1 MMARTPHDRSV
12 RLLRVILV
20 LTAGLLPVSVL
31 VDATIS
37 QALVTWRPS
46 GVEFAAQSLTR
57 LGNGALDIGLPCA
70 MALIGWWRGDRALRV
85 RGWLGGATVAGAGLI
100 QILLKNVACRARP
113 SAAGA
118 GAFFSGFPCVPAEYA
133 VASFPSGHATTAFA
147 LATLLAL
154 WYPRG
159 AIGFLG
165 LAGVV
170 GFTRVFLGAHFP
182 SDVLAGAAL
191 GTTVALIVH
200 AKVPGVRRNEGEGIP
215 SKGNGAGLR

>member
-1 MMARTPHDRSV
+1 MTPHPGAGLEG
-12 RLLRVILV
+12 LLRWILV
-20 LTAGLLPVSVL
+20 AAAVLLPASFQ
-31 VDATIS
+31 VDDTIS
-37 QALVTWRPS
+37 QALVAWRPP
-46 GVEFAAQSLTR
+46 GGEFAGQILTR
-57 LGNGALDIGLPCA
+57 LGDGALDIGLPCVLA
-70 MALIGWWRGDRALRV
+70 IIGWWRGDRTRSV
-85 RGWLGGATVAGAGLI
+85 RGWLGGATVAGAGLV
-100 QILLKNVACRARP
+100 QVFLKHVACRARP

-118 GAFFSGFPCVPAEYA
+118 GAFFSEFPCVPAAYA
-133 VASFPSGHATTAFA
+133 VASFPSGHTTTAFA

-191 GTTVALIVH
+191 GTAVALIAY
-200 AKVPGVRRNEGEGIP
+200 AKVPGVRRPEAPAGNP
-215 SKGNGAGLR
+215 S

>member
-1 MMARTPHDRSV
+1 MALRPHERPV
-12 RLLRVILV
+12 RLLRLIFV
-20 LTAGLLPVSVL
+20 LTAVLLPVSVL
-31 VDATIS
+31 VDDTIS
-37 QALVTWRPS
+37 QALVAWRPP
-46 GVEFAAQSLTR
+46 GVEFAAQILTR
-57 LGNGALDIGLPCA
+57 LGDGALDIGLPCI
-70 MALIGWWRGDRALRV
+70 MGLIGWWRGDRALRV

-100 QILLKNVACRARP
+100 QILLKNAACRARP

-118 GAFFSGFPCVPAEYA
+118 GAFLSGFPCVPAEYA

-147 LATLLAL
+147 LATLLTL

-170 GFTRVFLGAHFP
+170 GVTRVFLGAHFP

-200 AKVPGVRRNEGEGIP
+200 AKVPGIRRNE
-215 SKGNGAGLR
+215 AGRIG